1 MPKRLMRSVSLIL
14 VVSFCL
20 LNFNVPRAQAQM
32 VGTDAVIEGQRAA
45 DQRAQVAIFLAR
57 EDIQQL
63 LTRNGVDP
71 AEAQLRVASLSNEE
85 VAKISNSIDQLPAG
99 GDGVGAVVGAVVL
112 IFLVLLIT
120 DLLGL
125 THVYPFVNHPR

>member
-14 VVSFCL
+14 VASFCL
-20 LNFNVPRAQAQM
+20 LNFNVPRAQARM
-32 VGTDAVIEGQRAA
+32 ISTDAVIAGQRAA
-45 DQRAQVAIFLAR
+45 DQRARVAIFLAR

-71 AEAQLRVASLSNEE
+71 VEARLRVASLSNEE
-85 VAKISNSIDQLPAG
+85 VAKISNNIDQLPAG

>member
-1 MPKRLMRSVSLIL
+1 MPKKLLSPVSFLL

-32 VGTDAVIEGQRAA
+32 IGTDAVIAGQQAA
-45 DQRAQVAIFLAR
+45 DQRARVAAFLAR
-57 EDIQQL
+57 EDVKQV

-71 AEAQLRVASLSNEE
+71 IEAQQRVDSLSTEE
-85 VAKISNSIDQLPAG
+85 LAKISHSIDQLPAG
-99 GDGVGAVVGAVVL
+99 GDAVGAILGAALLV
-112 IFLVLLIT
+112 FFVLLIT
-120 DLLGL
+120 DIIGL

>member
-1 MPKRLMRSVSLIL
+1 MHSVSLIL

-32 VGTDAVIEGQRAA
+32 VGTNAVMEGQRIA
-45 DQRAQVAIFLAR
+45 DQRAQVAGFLAR

-71 AEAQLRVASLSNEE
+71 AEAQLRVASLSKEE
-85 VAKISNSIDQLPAG
+85 VLKIANSIDQLPAG
-99 GDGVGAVVGAVVL
+99 GDGIGAVVGAVVL

-125 THVYPFVNHPR
+125 THVYPFVHHPR